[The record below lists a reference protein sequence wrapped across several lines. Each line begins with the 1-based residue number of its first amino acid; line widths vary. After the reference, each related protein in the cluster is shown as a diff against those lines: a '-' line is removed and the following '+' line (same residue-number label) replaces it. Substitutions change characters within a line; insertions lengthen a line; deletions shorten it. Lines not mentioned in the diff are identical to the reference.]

1 MKKLLLALL
10 TSVTILSGCQKEEPV
25 QPEYKIEVQESS
37 EEQESADEKFHDN
50 LVNKSIKVIDGAKAI
65 YDEVSPTLKEEG
77 KKFLEDGKKV
87 YNHYQ
92 AEPGTLFKEEE
103 LTKNPYEDYAP
114 LDYLGR
120 TGQANAVLHQS
131 LMPIEAR
138 ESISSVR
145 PSGWHN
151 KKVNG
156 SWVYNRC
163 HLIGFQLAGE
173 NANERNLITGTRK
186 MNMEMLKYEN
196 EIADFLKRSEN
207 NYVRYRVTPI
217 YEGENLVASS
227 VQMDAVGYGDDSLDF
242 SVNIKNEQDDILI
255 DYKTGEINWFF
266 NKLKYNRKKERRCN
280 KDE

>member
-1 MKKLLLALL
+1 MKKLLLVLL
-10 TSVTILSGCQKEEPV
+10 TSVTILSGCQKEEQV
-25 QPEYKIEVQESS
+25 QPEYKIEVQSS
-37 EEQESADEKFHDN
+37 VEKQESADKKFHDN
-50 LVNKSIKVIDGAKAI
+50 IVNNSIKVIDGAKAI

-145 PSGWHN
+145 PSGWNN

-156 SWVYNRC
+156 AWVYNRC

-255 DYKTGEINWFF
+255 DYKTGKINWFF
-266 NKLKYNRKKERRCN
+266 HKLKYNEKKERRCN

>member
-1 MKKLLLALL
+1 MKKLLTALL
-10 TSVTILSGCQKEEPV
+10 ISATILTGCQEKEPE
-25 QPEYKIEVQESS
+25 PEYRMEVQEPKETQ
-37 EEQESADEKFHDN
+37 EEITNEDFHDN
-50 LVNKSIKVIDGAKAI
+50 LVDNSIKVIDGAKSI
-65 YDEVSPTLKEEG
+65 YDKVSPTLKEEG
-77 KKFLEDGKKV
+77 KKLLEDGKEV

-92 AEPGTLFKEEE
+92 AEPGTLFDDEE
-103 LTKNPYEDYAP
+103 LTTTPYEDYAP
-114 LDYLGR
+114 LDFLGR

-131 LMPIEAR
+131 LMPTDERQPIGN
-138 ESISSVR
+138 VK
-145 PSGWHN
+145 PSGWTN

-173 NANERNLITGTRK
+173 NDNERNLITGTRK

-217 YEGENLVASS
+217 YEEENLVASS
-227 VQMDAVGYGDDSLDF
+227 VQIDAVGYGDDSLDF

-255 DYKTGEINWFF
+255 DYKTGEI
-266 NKLKYNRKKERRCN
+266 RER
-280 KDE
+280 

>member
-1 MKKLLLALL
+1 MKKLLTAILISTIML
-10 TSVTILSGCQKEEPV
+10 TGCQQEKESE
-25 QPEYKIEVQESS
+25 PEYKMEVQEQ
-37 EEQESADEKFHDN
+37 EEETQDTTTSDDFHDN
-50 LVNKSIKVIDGAKAI
+50 LVNNSIKVIDGAKSI

-77 KKFLEDGKKV
+77 KKLIEDGKKV

-92 AEPGTLFKEEE
+92 EAEPGTLFDEEE
-103 LTKNPYEDYAP
+103 LVKTPYENYAP

-131 LMPIEAR
+131 LMPVDERQPIGN
-138 ESISSVR
+138 VK
-145 PSGWHN
+145 PSGWTN

-173 NANERNLITGTRK
+173 NANEKNLITGTRK

-196 EIADFLKRSEN
+196 EITDFLKRSEN

-217 YEGENLVASS
+217 YEGDNLVASS
-227 VQMDAVGYGDDSLDF
+227 VQIDAVGYGDDSLDF

-255 DYKTGEINWFF
+255 NYKTGEIF
-266 NKLKYNRKKERRCN
+266 ER
-280 KDE
+280 

>member
-1 MKKLLLALL
+1 MKKLLIAIL
-10 TSVTILSGCQKEEPV
+10 TSVTILTGCQKEEQV
-25 QPEYKIEVQESS
+25 QPEYKIEVQSS
-37 EEQESADEKFHDN
+37 EEEQKSADDKFHDN
-50 LVNKSIKVIDGAKAI
+50 LVNKSITVIDGAKSI
-65 YDEVSPTLKEEG
+65 YDKVSPTLKEEG

-92 AEPGTLFKEEE
+92 AEPGTLFNKEE
-103 LTKNPYEDYAP
+103 LIKTPYEDYTP

-120 TGQANAVLHQS
+120 AGQANAVLHQS
-131 LMPIEAR
+131 LMPTEAR

-145 PSGWHN
+145 PSGWNN

-255 DYKTGEINWFF
+255 DYKTGEIN
-266 NKLKYNRKKERRCN
+266 
-280 KDE
+280 

>member
-10 TSVTILSGCQKEEPV
+10 TSVTILTGCQKEEPV
-25 QPEYKIEVQESS
+25 QPEYKIEVQSS
-37 EEQESADEKFHDN
+37 VEEQESADEKFHDN
-50 LVNKSIKVIDGAKAI
+50 LVNNSIKVIDEAKAI

-92 AEPGTLFKEEE
+92 AESGTLFKEEE

-120 TGQANAVLHQS
+120 AGQANAVLHQS
-131 LMPIEAR
+131 LMPKETR

-145 PSGWHN
+145 PSGWNN

-227 VQMDAVGYGDDSLDF
+227 VQIDAVGYGDDSLDF

-255 DYKTGEINWFF
+255 DYKTGEIVA
-266 NKLKYNRKKERRCN
+266 R
-280 KDE
+280 